1 MEDMSDVFDMY
12 LFSFQDL
19 DQLSEGRVPLDT
31 YAMTWNEGKVYLESQ
46 PTSFLKVCGVAITV
60 AYMSLIYRA
69 FSRLELVPVMDACI
83 ARLIEKTPLR
93 DHEEMRRAREREN
106 GNEWEREDTQDNL
119 GVRDSILS
127 LFIIEIPFLTI
138 RLWGF
143 LFRGVPIG
151 VLLIKNLYSIHQ
163 DLATIFPSLSLS
175 EKGEAAVKDCRRG
188 RKCCDPDLSHF
199 QTYQHPQEVF
209 ECLPADHPAKQ
220 TEGLE
225 ASYMA
230 SKL

>member
-1 MEDMSDVFDMY
+1 
-12 LFSFQDL
+12 
-19 DQLSEGRVPLDT
+19 
-31 YAMTWNEGKVYLESQ
+31 
-46 PTSFLKVCGVAITV
+46 
-60 AYMSLIYRA
+60 LIYRA
-69 FSRLELVPVMDACI
+69 FSRLRLVPVMDAVI

-93 DHEEMRRAREREN
+93 DHEGRRRARA
-106 GNEWEREDTQDNL
+106 GTEWGREDTQDNL

-127 LFIIEIPFLTI
+127 LFIIEIPFLII

-151 VLLIKNLYSIHQ
+151 VLAIKNLYSIHQ
-163 DLATIFPSLSLS
+163 DLGTIFPSLSLS
-175 EKGEAAVKDCRRG
+175 EKGEAAVKDCPRG